1 MCFKLKLEPTKP
13 MYRELKILKKRDLLT
28 LNNCQFVQAHMIG
41 KLPQNLNEQFKEM
54 RNQHNYNT
62 RESKERMMFKIT
74 RKTTSYGL
82 DSIHHRAAND
92 SNDLLQSIRLE
103 SDDYCSSKLT
113 FTKTLKAYLLNKY
126 I

>member
-1 MCFKLKLEPTKP
+1 
-13 MYRELKILKKRDLLT
+13 
-28 LNNCQFVQAHMIG
+28 
-41 KLPQNLNEQFKEM
+41 M
-54 RNQHNYNT
+54 RNKHNYNT
-62 RESKERMMFKIT
+62 RESKGRMMFKIT

-92 SNDLLQSIRLE
+92 LNDLLQSIRLE

-126 I
+126 IYMKRQASHYSIIALI